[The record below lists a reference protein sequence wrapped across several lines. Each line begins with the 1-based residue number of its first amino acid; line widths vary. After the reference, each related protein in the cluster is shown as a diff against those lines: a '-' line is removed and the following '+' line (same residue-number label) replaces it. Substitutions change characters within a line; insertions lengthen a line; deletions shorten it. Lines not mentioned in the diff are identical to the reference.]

1 MARKRDSCST
11 VASATGSRRAGA
23 GFTLVE
29 VLVVVLVI
37 GLLFGVAILAVNP
50 GSRDAR
56 LEREAT
62 RLWRLLSLAAE
73 ESLLQSREYGIRVA
87 DSGYAFY
94 AFNAGEWQAVAGDK
108 RLREREFPEFVRP
121 EVEIDGLRIVLDETP
136 VSGKPQIMM
145 LSSGELIPDF
155 AIYLRD
161 RETDRSYRLAPS
173 DEMDVAMQLED
184 E

>member
-1 MARKRDSCST
+1 MTAN
-11 VASATGSRRAGA
+11 GSRAANTHASG
-23 GFTLVE
+23 GFTLIE
-29 VLVVVLVI
+29 VLVVVLII
-37 GLLFGVAILAVNP
+37 GLLFSVTILAINP

-73 ESLLQSREYGIRVA
+73 ESLLQARELGVRVA

-94 AFNAGEWQAVAGDK
+94 AFDAGEWKAVAGDK
-108 RLREREFPEFVRP
+108 RLREREFPDFVRP

-136 VSGKPQIMM
+136 GAAKPQIMM

-155 AIYLRD
+155 VIFLRD
-161 RETDRSYRLAPS
+161 RETDRTYRLAPS
-173 DEMDVAMQLED
+173 EEMDIAMQLES